1 MATYTYRL
9 GVGVQIDTD
18 FWQAYDRVHMD
29 INMNQGEYQGN
40 PDTDSEKSQAGTN
53 LVIVILVLV
62 IVVAGVKLLM
72 SSNSAQAPAGE
83 TTAEATS
90 TASTTEIAVP
100 VKDDLVSVE
109 NIVTTNAPVMPIG
122 TGEVAFSVLAK
133 DAVAVRG
140 IFVHNPARASEGDA
154 AWIQV
159 YDGYKAVPAGQS
171 TLIFT
176 VSLAAMQYDE
186 VKVRTLN
193 VATGIPDEITKMM
206 LVTVSA
212 NKKSLITIEL

>member
-1 MATYTYRL
+1 
-9 GVGVQIDTD
+9 
-18 FWQAYDRVHMD
+18 MD
-29 INMNQGEYQGN
+29 INMNEGGYQEN
-40 PDTDSEKSQAGTN
+40 PRTDAEKSQAGTN

-83 TTAEATS
+83 TAAEATADGALRS
-90 TASTTEIAVP
+90 TASTTEASV
-100 VKDDLVSVE
+100 LVTEGSASIEKTVVTGASVL
-109 NIVTTNAPVMPIG
+109 PMG
-122 TGEVAFSVLAK
+122 KGEVAFSVLAK

-140 IFVHNPARASEGDA
+140 IFVHNPARVSEGDA

-171 TLIFT
+171 TLVFT

-206 LVTVSA
+206 SITVSA
-212 NKKSLITIEL
+212 TEKSLVTIEL